1 MNFMK
6 NLLKKSVK
14 EYQKSQD
21 LSLEVGRFS
30 NEARTLSKGAIALLR
45 RDNIADSEEKLK
57 KAENNFALISKI
69 AKNNKNL
76 LRGSYCEAVEEYIE
90 AIIFYNFLTKQKKEI
105 SDYIEVRPD
114 DIISG
119 ICDFTGELAR
129 RAVNI
134 ANKDNLKELILY
146 KEVVEDVVGE
156 LTKIGFRGKARQK
169 YDEAERNLR
178 KIEDILYD
186 IRLKA

>member
-1 MNFMK
+1 MK

-45 RDNIADSEEKLK
+45 RGNITDSEEKLK
-57 KAENNFALISKI
+57 KAEKIFESINKI
-69 AKNNKNL
+69 ARNNKEL
-76 LRGSYCEAVEEYIE
+76 LNGLYREAVEEYIE
-90 AIIFYNFLTKQKKEI
+90 AIIFYNFLTKSEKEI
-105 SDYIEVRPD
+105 PDYIEARSD

-134 ANKDNLKELILY
+134 ANKDSIKELILY
-146 KEVVEDVVGE
+146 KEVIENVVGE
-156 LTKIGFRGKARQK
+156 LTKIGFKGKARQK

-186 IRLKA
+186 IRLKT